1 MGVIIIAN
9 HQRKLWNEKQDVSKS
24 KIENI
29 SKPSALYYITH
40 LKGICLD
47 IGFFC
52 SYGVLFRNIHMSK
65 IYKDR
70 YIVSFNYCII
80 SLLARLTK
88 KPNTRKVTLVSP

>member
-9 HQRKLWNEKQDVSKS
+9 HQRKLWNEKQDVCKS

-29 SKPSALYYITH
+29 SKPSAL
-40 LKGICLD
+40 
-47 IGFFC
+47 
-52 SYGVLFRNIHMSK
+52 MSK

>member
-9 HQRKLWNEKQDVSKS
+9 HQRKLWNEKQDVCKS

-29 SKPSALYYITH
+29 SKPSAL
-40 LKGICLD
+40 
-47 IGFFC
+47 
-52 SYGVLFRNIHMSK
+52 HMSK

>member
-9 HQRKLWNEKQDVSKS
+9 HQRKLWNEKQDVCKS

-29 SKPSALYYITH
+29 SKPSALNFIS
-40 LKGICLD
+40 D
-47 IGFFC
+47 ID
-52 SYGVLFRNIHMSK
+52 ISK

-70 YIVSFNYCII
+70 YIVSFNYCID